1 MKKVALA
8 LLALGAALT
17 VALPGAFARTE
28 AAAKPEAVP
37 GVTNR
42 SITIGGTFPF
52 SGPVSAYAP
61 IARGMET
68 YFKYINARRDK
79 RTGQRGVYGRQ
90 IIFKQY
96 DDGYNPA
103 NAIQL
108 TNKLVLEDKVFAVVA
123 SLGTEVNLAIR
134 PMLNQRKIPQ
144 VNVLTGASFWGTQ
157 YKQYPWTIGW
167 VLDYVAEANM
177 LAKWILA
184 NTARQKIAIF
194 YQNDDYGKDYLR
206 GIKAGLGAAGRGR
219 IVSERSY
226 EVTDASYASQIV
238 AQRQSGAD
246 TWILFTTAGTPTVR
260 ALATAARIGWK
271 PDQII
276 INGVAATD
284 QVMAAAA
291 QQTGQ
296 AFVNGTISTGYL
308 KNPTNPKYRN
318 DSAIR
323 TYRRIMA
330 NYGPDDINIRNT
342 FYFVGIACAS
352 DFVKLLYA
360 AGKNP
365 TRESLRRAYEKMN
378 WVNPYMHTGSRVK
391 TGRNDHFPID
401 QGKIVRYNNGTYSEV
416 GRLLDGRR

>member
-1 MKKVALA
+1 MIAKLVAIPLLAALVAVSPALA
-8 LLALGAALT
+8 QT
-17 VALPGAFARTE
+17 
-28 AAAKPEAVP
+28 KVP
-37 GVTNR
+37 GVTDTEVVIG
-42 SITIGGTFPF
+42 ITTPL
-52 SGPVSAYAP
+52 SGPAA
-61 IARGMET
+61 AWGT
-68 YFKYINARRDK
+68 
-79 RTGQRGVYGRQ
+79 TGLAAEAWAKHVNDQGGVHGRKLR
-90 IIFKQY
+90 IVMK
-96 DDGYNPA
+96 DDGYVPGRAVA
-103 NAIQL
+103 NVTDMKDSAFAIVGLLGSAVMNASKDIVAEAKIPTIYPFGDPQIWA
-108 TNKLVLEDKVFAVVA
+108 KLPKDKQRYVFAVYTNYVDEGEFIVQQA
-123 SLGTEVNLAIR
+123 A
-134 PMLNQRKIPQ
+134 KI
-144 VNVLTGASFWGTQ
+144 
-157 YKQYPWTIGW
+157 
-167 VLDYVAEANM
+167 AN
-177 LAKWILA
+177 AK
-184 NTARQKIAIF
+184 KIAIF

-206 GIKAGLGAAGRGR
+206 GIKAGLGAAGRAR
-219 IVSERSY
+219 IVSERGY

-246 TWILFTTAGTPTVR
+246 TWVLFTTAGTPTVR

-271 PDQII
+271 PDQIV

-291 QQTGQ
+291 QQTGA
-296 AFVNGTISTGYL
+296 AFLNGTASTGYL

-342 FYFVGIACAS
+342 FYYTGIACAS

-360 AGKNP
+360 AGKNL

-378 WVNPYMHTGSRVK
+378 WVNPYMLQGSRVK

-401 QGKIVRYNNGTYSEV
+401 QAKIVRYNNGTYSEE